1 MYICKFKVRGFN
13 SQVVGNKELKNFH
26 PYLKT
31 EDLEGAI
38 WVPEDAV
45 ANPQAVCEVLAK
57 LAKEGGMCNP
67 AKFWKDDIVWEV
79 FLILITSL

>member
-1 MYICKFKVRGFN
+1 MCKFKLRGFN

-45 ANPQAVCEVLAK
+45 AKPQAICKALAK
-57 LAKEGGMCNP
+57 LAKEGGVYNP
-67 AKFWKDDIVWEV
+67 TIFYEDDTI
-79 FLILITSL
+79 

>member
-1 MYICKFKVRGFN
+1 MYTCKFKVRGFN
-13 SQVVGNKELKNFH
+13 YQVVGNKELKNFH

-57 LAKEGGMCNP
+57 LAKEGGMCNL
-67 AKFWKDDIVWEV
+67 AKFWKDDIV
-79 FLILITSL
+79 